1 MQRKIRDLAL
11 RSTPILYLY
20 CAGIIAVS
28 MAPIALLWILLYG
41 IGCR

>member
-1 MQRKIRDLAL
+1 MQKKIKELAL
-11 RSTPILYLY
+11 RNTPFMYAY